1 MLKVLVLILILFF
14 AYLSNID
21 IKCNG
26 DIMKKILLLF
36 LSLFLFGCSNKLT
49 CTYKEKY
56 EDVTIKNKIIF
67 DFKKNTCKQVD
78 KMIFKDK
85 STASKYYED
94 ISEYIDEYN
103 LVLKNNII
111 SSNLLDTIKLDGDK
125 KTLKEQYE
133 NYGYKCK

>member
-1 MLKVLVLILILFF
+1 
-14 AYLSNID
+14 
-21 IKCNG
+21 
-26 DIMKKILLLF
+26 
-36 LSLFLFGCSNKLT
+36 
-49 CTYKEKY
+49 
-56 EDVTIKNKIIF
+56 
-67 DFKKNTCKQVD
+67 
-78 KMIFKDK
+78 MIFKDK